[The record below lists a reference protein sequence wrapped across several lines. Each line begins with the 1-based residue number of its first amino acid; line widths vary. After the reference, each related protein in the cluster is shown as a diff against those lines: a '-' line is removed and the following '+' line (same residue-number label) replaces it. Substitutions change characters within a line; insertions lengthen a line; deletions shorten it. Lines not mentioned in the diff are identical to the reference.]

1 MKRMARE
8 CLADR
13 TTEGV
18 GAWSLLATLA
28 ALVLVGLLELGAAP
42 WPFRPPEVDP
52 IGPLAPLVSAAGE
65 VWDPAVLRAAATVAG
80 LLVALAGAWL
90 LLARRWHPVGAVALT
105 LAVAALLLLPG
116 VLLQAG
122 LRHATAPWFHVN
134 DSTYQIELAGEL
146 VRGGDTP
153 YGHDYRSSGLE
164 RFYTFDGTV
173 DPEIQ
178 ESEVALRHLAYFPGT
193 PLTAAAWGVL
203 PAPWGDYRFF
213 VVLASLAA
221 IPAALLFPGRLG
233 HRLAL
238 GAVVAA
244 NPLAIRAAWF
254 GTADAPSILAV
265 LVGFGLLAR
274 ARFASAAAALGLAVL
289 LKQFA
294 LVAVPFFAVALPA
307 LQASRRD
314 QLRAGAAFAGVL
326 AVGFVPFAIADLGA
340 LWADT
345 IEYGGAT
352 YRIIGYGLA
361 ALLLQAGIIDDRF
374 GGYPFLPLVL
384 LVWLP
389 VTALLVRAQ
398 LRSGKLWAGAAG
410 LAVSTFLLFFIA
422 RVFMQSYL
430 VWPLL
435 GLATACALVAAASA
449 PGAPADDRLSS
460 SVARPPPRA
469 P

>member
-1 MKRMARE
+1 M
-8 CLADR
+8 
-13 TTEGV
+13 
-18 GAWSLLATLA
+18 LLATLGV
-28 ALVLVGLLELGAAP
+28 LVLVGLLELGTAP
-42 WPFRPPEVDP
+42 WPFRPSEVDP
-52 IGPLAPLVSAAGE
+52 TGPLAPLVTAAGE
-65 VWDPAVLRAAATVAG
+65 VWDPAILRAAATVAG
-80 LLVALAGAWL
+80 VLVALAAAGL
-90 LLARRWHPVGAVALT
+90 LLTRRWHRGFALALT
-105 LAVAALLLLPG
+105 LVVAGLLLLPG

-122 LRHATAPWFHVN
+122 LRQATAPWFHVN
-134 DSTYQIELAGEL
+134 DSTYQIELAGDL
-146 VRGGDTP
+146 VRGGETP
-153 YGHDYRSSGLE
+153 YGHDYRFSGLE

-173 DPEIQ
+173 DPEIRD
-178 ESEVALRHLAYFPGT
+178 SEVALRHLAYFPGT

-203 PAPWGDYRFF
+203 PAPWGDYRLF

-238 GAVVAA
+238 GAIIAA

-254 GTADAPSILAV
+254 GTADAPSILGV
-265 LVGFGLLAR
+265 LVAFGLLTR
-274 ARFASAAAALGLAVL
+274 ARFAGAAAALGVAVL

-294 LVAVPFFAVALPA
+294 LVVVPFFVVGLLAFG
-307 LQASRRD
+307 ASRRD
-314 QLRAGAAFAGVL
+314 LVRAGAAFAAVL
-326 AVGFVPFAIADLGA
+326 AVGFAPFAVADIGA

-361 ALLLQAGIIDDRF
+361 ALLLQAGVIDDRF
-374 GGYPFLPLVL
+374 GGYPFLALVL

-389 VTALLVRAQ
+389 ITALLVRAQ
-398 LRSGKLWAGAAG
+398 FRSGALWVGAAG
-410 LAVSTFLLFFIA
+410 LAVSTFLLFFLA

-435 GLATACALVAAASA
+435 GVAMACTLVAGRGPPA
-449 PGAPADDRLSS
+449 PENARLTPR
-460 SVARPPPRA
+460 AERPPPPA